1 MKTRISLLA
10 ILVAIATN
18 TAYTQTTD
26 RKEKREERKTENK
39 TKREAIITAR
49 EFIFTALIAL
59 PSGGPALN
67 LTPGYYRVKFQ
78 PDLIDSYMPFFGNAY
93 SGVGYG
99 ADTGL
104 KFKGKPEKFSVMK
117 KAKIFQIDA
126 AVKTDNDYFRISLQA
141 GSEGNATLTITSD
154 HRSSISFQGDISELT
169 ANR

>member
-1 MKTRISLLA
+1 MKTRISMLVF
-10 ILVAIATN
+10 LVAIAST
-18 TAYTQTTD
+18 TAYSQTTD
-26 RKEKREERKTENK
+26 RREKREEKKIENK

-49 EFIFTALIAL
+49 EFIFTAVTAL

-67 LTPGYYRVKFQ
+67 LTPGYYTVKFQ

-104 KFKGKPEKFSVMK
+104 KFKGKPEKFSVLK

-126 AVKTDNDYFRISLQA
+126 EVKTDNDHFRLSLQA

-154 HRSSISFQGDISELT
+154 NRSTISFQGDISAL
-169 ANR
+169 AGNR